1 MPMDS
6 GKKRKTR
13 NRRYLSFGILS
24 LAIGGFFMAL
34 TFLAT
39 TTAAKI
45 LLAGFFFIIGVIDT
59 VLYSVFGKR

>member
-6 GKKRKTR
+6 KKKLETGK
-13 NRRYLSFGILS
+13 RRYPGFGILS
-24 LAIGGFFMAL
+24 LAVGGFFMAL

-39 TTAAKI
+39 TTIAKVF
-45 LLAGFFFIIGVIDT
+45 LAGFFVVIGVIDL